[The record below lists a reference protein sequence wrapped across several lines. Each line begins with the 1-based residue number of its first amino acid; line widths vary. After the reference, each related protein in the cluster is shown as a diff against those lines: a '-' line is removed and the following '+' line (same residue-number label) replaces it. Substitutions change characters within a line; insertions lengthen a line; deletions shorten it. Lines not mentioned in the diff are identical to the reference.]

1 MSVNPNALYIYITSL
16 TDILNYTSMHF
27 FFRASLLL
35 LRLHYL
41 GIPRKTPFGHYM
53 TVLSSFGM
61 AVYACA
67 TMFTRQRMTWLSL
80 H

>member
-1 MSVNPNALYIYITSL
+1 MSVNPDGFFIASL
-16 TDILNYTSMHF
+16 IDILDYTSMHF

-35 LRLHYL
+35 LRLRYL

-53 TVLSSFGM
+53 TALSSSGM
-61 AVYACA
+61 AVSACA
-67 TMFTRQRMTWLSL
+67 TMFTRQTMTWPSL